1 MKTSIPLTCI
11 FAQMLLN
18 SCNLQQPACT
28 EGTAA
33 ATCSW
38 QTILQDKL
46 PLLGHRNWVVITD
59 MAYPLQAKDGITTL
73 YAEQPYSEVLGAVKQ
88 MIDGSNH
95 VYAHVYQDKEL
106 TYLTEDICPGI
117 DSLKADMQ
125 KALAGTTITAV
136 DHEQLIARLDNVSS
150 LFEVV
155 IIKTPLTKPYTSTF
169 FELDCKYWDSQKQE
183 LLNAKIVEAQKE

>member
-18 SCNLQQPACT
+18 SCNLQQPACA

-59 MAYPLQAKDGITTL
+59 MAYPLQAKT
-73 YAEQPYSEVLGAVKQ
+73 
-88 MIDGSNH
+88 ID
-95 VYAHVYQDKEL
+95 
-106 TYLTEDICPGI
+106 
-117 DSLKADMQ
+117 
-125 KALAGTTITAV
+125 
-136 DHEQLIARLDNVSS
+136 
-150 LFEVV
+150 
-155 IIKTPLTKPYTSTF
+155 
-169 FELDCKYWDSQKQE
+169 
-183 LLNAKIVEAQKE
+183 

>member
-1 MKTSIPLTCI
+1 MKTSLPLTCI

-18 SCNLQQPACT
+18 SCNPQQPACA
-28 EGTAA
+28 EGTDAT

-46 PLLGHRNWVVITD
+46 PLLGHRNWIVITD

-73 YAEQPYSEVLGAVKQ
+73 YAEQPYGEVLGAVKQ
-88 MIDGSNH
+88 IIDGSHH

-106 TYLTEDICPGI
+106 SYLTEDICPGI

-125 KALAGTTITAV
+125 KALAGATITAV
-136 DHEQLIARLDNVSS
+136 DHEQLIARLDNVSN

-183 LLNAKIVEAQKE
+183 LLNAKIAEAQK